1 MYRYERNINNFI
13 GIIYYAYM
21 KLGLNVKKINI
32 KKIHNINIMLPNLFI
47 SHLLLNNIF
56 VIINKILCDN
66 YLLY

>member
-32 KKIHNINIMLPNLFI
+32 NIMFPNLFI

-56 VIINKILCDN
+56 VIISKILCDN